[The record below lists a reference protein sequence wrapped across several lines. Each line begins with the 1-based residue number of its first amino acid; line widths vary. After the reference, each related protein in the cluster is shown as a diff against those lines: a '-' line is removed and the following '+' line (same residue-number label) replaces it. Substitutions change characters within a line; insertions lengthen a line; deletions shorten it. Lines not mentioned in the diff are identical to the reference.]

1 MNSIAILPEF
11 VMHLLQHNNTKK
23 QITKIKENI
32 KTNSDVNNLK
42 NMENIENITKDLSN
56 NKIS

>member
-32 KTNSDVNNLK
+32 KTKSHLSNLK
-42 NMENIENITKDLSN
+42 NIENITKDLSN